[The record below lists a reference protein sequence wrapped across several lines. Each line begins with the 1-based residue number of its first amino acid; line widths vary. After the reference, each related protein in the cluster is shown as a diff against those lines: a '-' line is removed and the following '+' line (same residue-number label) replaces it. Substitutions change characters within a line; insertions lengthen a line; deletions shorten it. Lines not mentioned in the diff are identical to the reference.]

1 MDMNIDMY
9 VEMVMDMDMDMD
21 MNMDTDTGK
30 TAEKGCRDR
39 TVGTGK
45 I

>member
-9 VEMVMDMDMDMD
+9 VEMVMDMDMD

-39 TVGTGK
+39 TVGT
-45 I
+45 

>member
-9 VEMVMDMDMDMD
+9 VEMVMDMDMD